1 MFDLSFGEIVVVSA
15 VALIVLGP
23 ERLPDAARK
32 LAALIRRVKQEATQ
46 MRTHFTKD
54 LNMEAKF
61 LELRQELDA
70 LRNQSHSL
78 LTHEKN
84 VLVDTEKSV
93 NQSVEDIQQNISM
106 NMSSI
111 EILPQAFT
119 ADATLN
125 SSTQTFTTEIS
136 SKIEKAIA
144 EEDVAK
150 SAAPP
155 LSNH

>member
-32 LAALIRRVKQEATQ
+32 LAVLIRRVKQEATQ

-54 LNMEAKF
+54 SNMEAKF

-106 NMSSI
+106 HTSSI
-111 EILPQAFT
+111 EIMPQAFT
-119 ADATLN
+119 AN

-136 SKIEKAIA
+136 SKIEKAIT
-144 EEDVAK
+144 EEDVVK
-150 SAAPP
+150 PKVPP